1 MNLECVQMDTG
12 GASTSAPAAPAGE
25 MEDDVGGE
33 EDLQLAWEVAD
44 MARVV
49 FEKNSHDDKV
59 TTEVMAEVYE
69 LLGDIGAERD
79 SFEESVADY
88 EKVCPSEL
96 HCRWCRH

>member
-1 MNLECVQMDTG
+1 MDKG
-12 GASTSAPAAPAGE
+12 GASTSAAAAPAGE

-49 FEKNSHDDKV
+49 FEKNSEDDNV
-59 TTEVMAEVYE
+59 TIEALAEVYE

-88 EKVCPSEL
+88 EKVRPPEL
-96 HCRWCRH
+96 H